1 METAYVLI
9 RTSPGHERD
18 VYYRLYN
25 LKGIN
30 GGVAEVH
37 PVIGEYNLVV
47 KIMAESFEK
56 LGYVVVDKINHIEDI
71 RCTLVAGTVIALD
84 SDTSNDPISVRGEE
98 DTKTESGSI

>member
-18 VYYRLYN
+18 VYYRLHN

-47 KIMAESFEK
+47 KIMAKSFEK
-56 LGYVVVDKINHIEDI
+56 LGYVVVDKINHIEDV
-71 RCTLVAGTVIALD
+71 RCTLVAGTVITLA
-84 SDTSNDPISVRGEE
+84 SDASNDPISVRGEE